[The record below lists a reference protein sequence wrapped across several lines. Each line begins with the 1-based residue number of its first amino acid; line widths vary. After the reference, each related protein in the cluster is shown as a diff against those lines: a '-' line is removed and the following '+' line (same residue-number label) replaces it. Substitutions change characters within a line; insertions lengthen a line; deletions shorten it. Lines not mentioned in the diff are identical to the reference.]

1 MRFLKIHLRY
11 IHFWVYSALREIER
25 KRKDA
30 KRQIKWTVLNG
41 FPFPSIRPASELYA
55 SVEISKAVDLFKRQP
70 DTGACPLS
78 VDPSSLLAGW
88 DGWDYLHSLVV
99 GVDSAHDGAVQR
111 CWFEAMPIH
120 QLFSRNGF
128 IYQGGYKWQK
138 VWAGV
143 DLPYALPSGAFFH
156 DHKARKHSLHLTF
169 IRQTILT
176 LSCNLC

>member
-11 IHFWVYSALREIER
+11 IHFLVYSALREIER

-99 GVDSAHDGAVQR
+99 GVDGAHDGAVQR
-111 CWFEAMPIH
+111 CWFEAMDIH
-120 QLFSRNGF
+120 QLVSRNGF
-128 IYQGGYKWQK
+128 IYQGGYRRFE
-138 VWAGV
+138 
-143 DLPYALPSGAFFH
+143 PESTFH
-156 DHKARKHSLHLTF
+156 MFYPQESFSTTTRLESTHFTSLSLD
-169 IRQTILT
+169 RRY
-176 LSCNLC
+176 